1 MLKKLGVAAIAVA
14 VAYFYGLHSGKQSV
28 TRKYDKALIEYQQKQ
43 ELVRLEWEKKEYD
56 LYQESIVKDT
66 VIATLD
72 ADANSLQQT
81 IRSQRAELT
90 ASASNL
96 YAVYQRTSNVLE
108 ACVSEYQS
116 MARDADGTVNA
127 LRVGQS
133 WYKVHIKK

>member
-1 MLKKLGVAAIAVA
+1 MLKKLGIAAVA
-14 VAYFYGLHSGKQSV
+14 VAVSYFYGLHSGKQSV
-28 TRKYDKALIEYQQKQ
+28 ARKYDKALIEYQQKQ

-81 IRSQRAELT
+81 IRNQRAELT
-90 ASASNL
+90 ESAANL
-96 YAVYQRTSNVLE
+96 YAAYERTSDVLE